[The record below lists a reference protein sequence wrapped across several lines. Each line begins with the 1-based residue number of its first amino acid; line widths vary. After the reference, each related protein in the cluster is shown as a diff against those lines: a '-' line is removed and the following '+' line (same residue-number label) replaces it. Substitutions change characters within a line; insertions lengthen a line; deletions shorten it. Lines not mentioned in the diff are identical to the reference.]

1 MTGPKFHDDVLK
13 QLLPGVF
20 GELSDAAFRDILPH
34 LELRELR
41 FREVLF
47 ERGDP
52 GDRMYILVS
61 GRLEA
66 YLRADDGQETTLGPV
81 IPGECVGEMGMLTG
95 DVASACVRALRD
107 SVLLQIGAESFRKLS
122 HDYPDLLANIARVIV
137 RRLHQSY
144 AVRPKPIGYRTIA
157 CVSLSPTLDAERLFS
172 RLAQQLRDFGTVRIV
187 DAEYF
192 DLFGPSGTNVT
203 VSAESRSFAERL
215 TALEHNVDIVL
226 LTCKYDDRKWAN
238 RCIRSADK
246 VLLFADA
253 RDNPAVGPFEEAA
266 LAGLERRAL
275 NLDLVL
281 VHEDGSR
288 PPSGTARWLD
298 VRDERKHFHVRLKE
312 DGDLARLARFLTGNA
327 VALILGGGGARGF
340 AHIGVIRA
348 MEELGVH
355 LDLVCGTSMG
365 ALIAAGAACEFSGK
379 ELFEKGQEINVHKPF
394 SDFTFPLLSI
404 IKGRRITRL
413 MKKALGD
420 GDIEDCWRPYFC
432 VSSSLSRADA
442 NIHRRGPLYQ
452 AVRASLSLPGVMPP
466 AIDGGELLIDGGIVN
481 NFPVDIVKKEYG
493 CLTIG
498 VSVAVHEE
506 LKVPER
512 EVPSI
517 GSHLYRKFIRR
528 EPGYRMPNLVDV
540 ILRTTTLA
548 SYRKSLDDAALLD
561 VALHPPV
568 GEYGMMDI
576 ARYAEIVERGYRYT
590 RENGEML
597 KGFATQR
604 RSAVRYSSVL
614 ELPIPVR
621 PSIT

>member
-1 MTGPKFHDDVLK
+1 MTGPVFHDDVLK

-20 GELSDAAFRDILPH
+20 GELSDAAFHDILPH

-47 ERGDP
+47 ESGDP
-52 GDRMYILVS
+52 GDSMYILVS

-66 YLRADDGQETTLGPV
+66 YLRGADGAETVIGPV
-81 IPGECVGEMGMLTG
+81 IPGECVGEMGLLTG

-107 SVLLQIGAESFRKLS
+107 SVLLRINADNFRTLS
-122 HDYPDLLANIARVIV
+122 HAYPDLLANIARVVV

-157 CVSLSPTLDAERLFS
+157 CVSLSPKLDAERLFA
-172 RLAQQLRDFGTVRIV
+172 RLALQLRTYGTVRIV
-187 DAEYF
+187 DVEYF
-192 DLFGPSGTNVT
+192 DIDASLRASG
-203 VSAESRSFAERL
+203 ESRSFAERL
-215 TALEHNVDIVL
+215 SGLENNADMVL
-226 LTCKYDDRKWAN
+226 LTCRYDDRKWAN

-253 RDNPAVGPFEEAA
+253 TDDPAVGPFEEAA

-281 VHEDGSR
+281 VHEDASR
-288 PPSGTARWLD
+288 PPTDTARWLD

-312 DGDLARLARFLTGNA
+312 EGDLARLARFLTGNA
-327 VALILGGGGARGF
+327 VALILGGGGSRGF

-379 ELFEKGQEINVHKPF
+379 ELFEKGQVLNAHRPF
-394 SDFTFPLLSI
+394 GDFTFPLLSI

-413 MKKALGD
+413 MKQALGD
-420 GDIEDCWRPYFC
+420 GDIADCWKPFFC
-432 VSSSLSRADA
+432 VSASLSRADTY
-442 NIHRRGPLYQ
+442 IHRRGPLYK
-452 AVRASLSLPGVMPP
+452 AVRASMSLPGVMPP
-466 AIDGGELLIDGGIVN
+466 AIDEGELLIDGGIVN

-498 VSVAVHEE
+498 VSVSVHKE
-506 LKVPER
+506 LKVPET

-517 GSHLYRKFIRR
+517 GAHLFKKYIQRAA
-528 EPGYRMPNLVDV
+528 GYRMPNMVDV
-540 ILRTTTLA
+540 ILQTTTLA
-548 SYRKSLDDAALLD
+548 SYRKSLEDANLLD

-568 GEYGMMDI
+568 SEFGMMDI

-597 KGFATQR
+597 KRFATKR

-614 ELPIPVR
+614 NMPVPGER
-621 PSIT
+621 

>member
-1 MTGPKFHDDVLK
+1 MTGPVFHDDVLK

-66 YLRADDGQETTLGPV
+66 YLRDGDGRETTLGPV

-107 SVLLQIGAESFRKLS
+107 SVLLQIRAEGFRKLS
-122 HDYPDLLANIARVIV
+122 HDYPELLANIARVIV

-157 CVSLSPTLDAERLFS
+157 CVPLSPKLDAERLFA
-172 RLAQQLRDFGTVRIV
+172 RLAQQLRSFGTVRIV

-192 DLFGPSGTNVT
+192 DLFGPGGTT

-215 TALEHNVDIVL
+215 SGLEHSVDFVL
-226 LTCKYDDRKWAN
+226 LTCRYDDRKWAN

-253 RDNPAVGPFEEAA
+253 TDNPAVSPFEEAA

-281 VHEDGSR
+281 VHEDGGK
-288 PPSGTARWLD
+288 PPSGTSRWLD
-298 VRDERKHFHVRLKE
+298 VRDERKHFHLRLKE
-312 DGDLARLARFLTGNA
+312 EGDVARLSRFLTGNA

-348 MEELGVH
+348 MEELGVD

-365 ALIAAGAACEFSGK
+365 ALIAAGAACEFSGS
-379 ELFEKGQEINVHKPF
+379 ELFEKGQAINAHKPF
-394 SDFTFPLLSI
+394 SDFT
-404 IKGRRITRL
+404 
-413 MKKALGD
+413 D
-420 GDIEDCWRPYFC
+420 
-432 VSSSLSRADA
+432 
-442 NIHRRGPLYQ
+442 
-452 AVRASLSLPGVMPP
+452 
-466 AIDGGELLIDGGIVN
+466 
-481 NFPVDIVKKEYG
+481 
-493 CLTIG
+493 
-498 VSVAVHEE
+498 
-506 LKVPER
+506 
-512 EVPSI
+512 
-517 GSHLYRKFIRR
+517 
-528 EPGYRMPNLVDV
+528 
-540 ILRTTTLA
+540 
-548 SYRKSLDDAALLD
+548 RKS
-561 VALHPPV
+561 VV
-568 GEYGMMDI
+568 
-576 ARYAEIVERGYRYT
+576 
-590 RENGEML
+590 
-597 KGFATQR
+597 
-604 RSAVRYSSVL
+604 
-614 ELPIPVR
+614 
-621 PSIT
+621 